1 MGLCCF
7 IQTTSGAEC
16 VNCGRNIKTD
26 LHFSKVRAECPN
38 NSEETP
44 QPLRYHR
51 PPMPPPIRT
60 QAEAKHCEQLCQ
72 CCELYDPNAKG
83 CTVLPGCCRAEQ
95 TRMAWTHANCPG
107 NRWEF
112 TPPREG
118 YHGPFSRRNL
128 LFHLCPLEKDQLW
141 RRHAAQLWKYR
152 PIFTGR
158 RIVAIATGK
167 GVLPADQVREALGE
181 GFETVEVPNDPQL
194 REVASFPTLLKEIAS
209 LDPTEVTF
217 YAHSKGNSTADDP
230 VGALRWTAMMYS
242 QLLGRWLA
250 ATALLEHFASVGTM
264 KIVWPEGIHGPYP
277 TQQPSVA
284 SLYPRLPG
292 RWMFAGTFFW
302 FRHSDVFSKPNWSEV
317 LPDRYAAEAWLSGLF
332 EAEEGFSMFQPWP
345 EDYYPSPSPYDPRH
359 YPEYLDWKDG
369 RISSYTI

>member
-1 MGLCCF
+1 MRYTEDQIKKNVATCEACRSYVPGEGRGRGCKYLCHMSRR
-7 IQTTSGAEC
+7 I
-16 VNCGRNIKTD
+16 
-26 LHFSKVRAECPN
+26 
-38 NSEETP
+38 
-44 QPLRYHR
+44 
-51 PPMPPPIRT
+51 MT
-60 QAEAKHCEQLCQ
+60 QAIQESGKCPQGKFPLPDTNVRKVVSNPEQ
-72 CCELYDPNAKG
+72 K
-83 CTVLPGCCRAEQ
+83 
-95 TRMAWTHANCPG
+95 TRMAWTHANYPG

-277 TQQPSVA
+277 TQQPSMA

-345 EDYYPSPSPYDPRH
+345 EDYYPTPSPYDPRH